1 MNTLTG
7 SSSGVVADVVGFVAT
22 DGTDPDTLFVKYRNS
37 GSNNATETF
46 TDGETITSGQTAA
59 STAVV
64 STCVTGSAVFID
76 AGTYY
81 INGFFVNVDKQ
92 ELVLEKYSN
101 TPSYRVGLTITETFV
116 TSTDDTS
123 LLDNATG
130 ASNENATGA
139 HRFKIDLTL
148 AKLALTSTADASF
161 VELLRIDNGRIQ
173 NMVQT
178 TEMGTLEDTL
188 ARRTFDESGDYAVK
202 NFDLDI
208 RESLL
213 SGTNRGIYT
222 AASTT
227 SDTGATPSDDLLA
240 LGFSQGTAY
249 VKGYEI
255 RKVGTTYI
263 DVNKARDFETDSG
276 ITTRFNVGS
285 FVNVE
290 NVFGTP
296 DISKVSGDVVSYKT
310 LRLVDTVHGTRGTV
324 FGTALAHIFDIGRAK
339 TRAFEYSSGNAA
351 SPDSGA
357 SSLLSSGSVTG
368 VIFKHFLFDIEMFSH
383 VNITGKMSGAL
394 TTGDKLTGGT
404 SGATGIVE
412 SITTEGSATIT
423 GATAADPVVV
433 TCSGGHNFTEGQQ
446 IIIAGVGGITDINTT
461 HTVKD
466 PTATTFKLFTAQA
479 AATTVPAGV
488 DGSGYDSF
496 SGSGGTA
503 KHTTIVLTDVQGEF
517 SPGEAVT
524 APTNS
529 ISGTIQ
535 FNSLGCKGFQQKE
548 FNQTKGISMAGSPTY
563 TANVSLDSVSGEHK
577 TLTGNI
583 SVANGA
589 TAVIGSGTRFTSELK
604 IGDSITFSDNANTT
618 VTRLVESINSDTS
631 LELTAAVGGSDVT
644 TAAPFTRRR
653 TKLQDAGKNIA
664 ISPLPY
670 SVVKTLLTTD
680 NDGVS
685 DTSFKIRKQFTLT
698 LSASGTG
705 ALTAGTNEIFSAFD
719 SEDYAVSIMTTG
731 SGGTGAAGD
740 LISLSTANDFT
751 LGGSPTGKSLAINLG
766 SGYNGHKI
774 KILATLSTS
783 VVSAKT
789 KTDTEGT
796 QTVDT
801 LALVKKDI
809 SLGKA
814 DIHTLTSVHM
824 AADFSTD
831 ATTSDT
837 DITTRF
843 DLDNGQR
850 DNFYDV
856 GRLKLI
862 AGKTVPT
869 GRLLINFKYFEHGAG
884 NFFSV
889 DSYSGFDYGSI
900 PAYTSDVSG
909 ATFNLRDVLDF
920 RPRVDNTATIGSGD
934 VDRAFDGTGGSVI
947 ETMKI
952 GTDVTADLEYYLH
965 KKARVYIT
973 SQGKFKVVEGPS
985 SLHPVYGETLK
996 NAMHL
1001 YDLNIP
1007 AYTFNTTD
1015 IGIKAI
1021 DNRRFTMRDIGG
1033 LAKRIENVEYY
1044 TQLSL
1049 LESAA
1054 TGMQIQDADGFD
1066 RFKNGIIVDNF
1077 TGHGIGNPRDNDY
1090 SVAMDM
1096 AAGELRPACHSDNV
1110 NLIESD
1116 NLLANSSLMN
1126 SGGFAINSSE
1136 AVAIR
1141 ATNGYQLTGD
1151 IITLPY
1157 TSQAYVTQGFASTT
1171 VNLQPYETISYMGR
1185 MTIDPNQD
1193 EWKDTETL
1201 PELTVSIPGTFD
1213 TMSAIAA
1220 ENPAALGIGT
1230 VWNEWNNNWAGVDV
1244 AGSENQTVSTSSTTT
1259 GGDWFWGG
1267 GTTTTT
1273 TNTTNTIDV
1282 QQVNNRTRTGIRTS
1296 LVPGGLQTQSLGNRV
1311 VQVAFA
1317 PFIRARNITF
1327 TAEGLK
1333 PSTRFYPFFD
1343 GVDVSAFCRPSTIT
1357 PGSLFTGGV
1366 ATPFGLGSGSFPR
1379 MPAILG
1385 GLITLPQTTFGSYGS
1400 SLLSDA
1406 TGKVTGVFSI
1416 PDPTNGFDV
1425 TNTTQLE
1432 VPISP
1437 ARPAGFLG
1445 RIRMR
1450 PEVTKWRTGTRTLR
1464 LSTSST
1470 DSRTAN
1476 LTSSAEAD
1484 YTARG
1489 LIETVQGTVTSS
1501 REGVIERTTLDQS
1514 SVVNGAIGTTIVSE
1528 DSTTTTTTDPGI
1540 FAGFNFGFGFGWF
1553 DPVCQ
1558 SFLIDQADGLYITDL
1573 DLFFQTK
1580 DSTLPVTVQI
1590 VTMENGYPTSTQV
1603 PFAKSTIAAADI
1615 NTSTD
1620 ASSATKFIFEA
1631 PVFLNP
1637 YTEYAFRV
1645 FSSSK
1650 NYEMY
1655 TARMGQTTLDSARLI
1670 SKQPYSW

>member
-1 MNTLTG
+1 MISIGLEGDADAAEKLFGSGTKFLTDLVIG
-7 SSSGVVADVVGFVAT
+7 DQI
-22 DGTDPDTLFVKYRNS
+22 
-37 GSNNATETF
+37 TF
-46 TDGETITSGQTAA
+46 ND
-59 STAVV
+59 
-64 STCVTGSAVFID
+64 
-76 AGTYY
+76 
-81 INGFFVNVDKQ
+81 N
-92 ELVLEKYSN
+92 SN
-101 TPSYRVGLTITETFV
+101 TTV
-116 TSTDDTS
+116 T
-123 LLDNATG
+123 
-130 ASNENATGA
+130 
-139 HRFKIDLTL
+139 K
-148 AKLALTSTADASF
+148 
-161 VELLRIDNGRIQ
+161 
-173 NMVQT
+173 
-178 TEMGTLEDTL
+178 
-188 ARRTFDESGDYAVK
+188 
-202 NFDLDI
+202 
-208 RESLL
+208 
-213 SGTNRGIYT
+213 
-222 AASTT
+222 
-227 SDTGATPSDDLLA
+227 
-240 LGFSQGTAY
+240 
-249 VKGYEI
+249 
-255 RKVGTTYI
+255 
-263 DVNKARDFETDSG
+263 
-276 ITTRFNVGS
+276 
-285 FVNVE
+285 
-290 NVFGTP
+290 
-296 DISKVSGDVVSYKT
+296 
-310 LRLVDTVHGTRGTV
+310 
-324 FGTALAHIFDIGRAK
+324 
-339 TRAFEYSSGNAA
+339 
-351 SPDSGA
+351 
-357 SSLLSSGSVTG
+357 
-368 VIFKHFLFDIEMFSH
+368 
-383 VNITGKMSGAL
+383 
-394 TTGDKLTGGT
+394 
-404 SGATGIVE
+404 IVE
-412 SITTEGSATIT
+412 SIKDDTELRLN
-423 GATAADPVVV
+423 
-433 TCSGGHNFTEGQQ
+433 SG
-446 IIIAGVGGITDINTT
+446 
-461 HTVKD
+461 
-466 PTATTFKLFTAQA
+466 
-479 AATTVPAGV
+479 
-488 DGSGYDSF
+488 
-496 SGSGGTA
+496 
-503 KHTTIVLTDVQGEF
+503 
-517 SPGEAVT
+517 
-524 APTNS
+524 
-529 ISGTIQ
+529 
-535 FNSLGCKGFQQKE
+535 LG
-548 FNQTKGISMAGSPTY
+548 
-563 TANVSLDSVSGEHK
+563 
-577 TLTGNI
+577 
-583 SVANGA
+583 
-589 TAVIGSGTRFTSELK
+589 
-604 IGDSITFSDNANTT
+604 
-618 VTRLVESINSDTS
+618 S
-631 LELTAAVGGSDVT
+631 LEATRST
-644 TAAPFTRRR
+644 ITRRR
-653 TKLQDAGKNIA
+653 GKLQDAGNNIA

-680 NDGVS
+680 NASVS
-685 DTSFKIRKQFTLT
+685 DTSFKIRRQFTAT
-698 LSASGTG
+698 LSSSGT
-705 ALTAGTNEIFSAFD
+705 ATLTAGTNEIFSSFVEA
-719 SEDYAVSIMTTG
+719 DYAVSIMTTG

-740 LISLSTANDFT
+740 VISLSTGSDFT
-751 LGGSPTGKSLAINLG
+751 LGGSPTGKTLAINLG

-774 KILATLSTS
+774 KILATVSAS
-783 VVSAKT
+783 VVGAKT

-796 QTVDT
+796 QTVNT

-824 AADFSTD
+824 AADFSTA

-856 GRLKLI
+856 GRLKLK

-869 GRLLINFKYFEHGAG
+869 GRLLINFEYFEHGAG

-889 DSYSGFDYGSI
+889 DSYTGFDYGSI

-920 RPRVDNTATIGSGD
+920 RPRVSDAATIGSGD
-934 VDRAFDGTGGSVI
+934 VDRAFDGTGGSII

-985 SLHPVYGETLK
+985 SLNPVYGETLK

-1033 LAKRIENVEYY
+1033 LAKRLENVEYY

-1110 NLIESD
+1110 NLIES
-1116 NLLANSSLMN
+1116 NTLLGNSSVMN
-1126 SGGFAINSSE
+1126 SAGFAINS
-1136 AVAIR
+1136 AAADAIR
-1141 ATNGYQLTGD
+1141 TTNNYQLTGD
-1151 IITLPY
+1151 LITLPY
-1157 TSQAYVTQGFASTT
+1157 TTESYVTQGFASTT
-1171 VNLQPYETISYMGR
+1171 VNLQPYETISYVGR
-1185 MTIDPNQD
+1185 MTLSPNQD

-1259 GGDWFWGG
+1259 GDWFWGG
-1267 GTTTTT
+1267 TTTTN

-1282 QQVNNRTRTGIRTS
+1282 QQVNNRTRTGIRTA

-1317 PFIRARNITF
+1317 PFIRSRDITF
-1327 TAEGLK
+1327 TAQGLK

-1343 GVDVSAFCRPSTIT
+1343 GVDVSTFTKPS
-1357 PGSLFTGGV
+1357 G
-1366 ATPFGLGSGSFPR
+1366 
-1379 MPAILG
+1379 
-1385 GLITLPQTTFGSYGS
+1385 GSYNG

-1406 TGKVTGVFSI
+1406 TGKVTGTFSI
-1416 PDPTNGFDV
+1416 IDPTTGFEV
-1425 TNTTQLE
+1425 TNTTQLDTGS
-1432 VPISP
+1432 VK
-1437 ARPAGFLG
+1437 
-1445 RIRMR
+1445 
-1450 PEVTKWRTGTRTLR
+1450 TKWRTGTRTFR

-1470 DSRTAN
+1470 DSRTEN

-1489 LIETVQGTVTSS
+1489 LLETVQGTVTSS

-1514 SVVNGAIGTTIVSE
+1514 SVVNGAIGTQIVSE
-1528 DSTTTTTTDPGI
+1528 ESTTTTTTNPGI
-1540 FAGFNFGFGFGWF
+1540 FAGFNFNFNFGWD

-1580 DSTLPVTVQI
+1580 DSALPVTVQI

-1603 PFAKSTIAAADI
+1603 PFARSTVAAADI

-1620 ASSATKFIFEA
+1620 ASSATKFTFES

-1637 YTEYAFRV
+1637 RTEYSFRV

-1670 SKQPYSW
+1670 SKQPYLGSMFKSQNSTTWTAEQNEDVKFTLNRAKFTQSSGTVTLVNDTLTTKVLPLNPITTIAGILNEALDTSETTITLEDTSNFPSTGTILIGSEQITYTGKSGNDLTGCTRGANSSTAATASDGAAVGHTTLRVNHRNHGMHSTDNNVIISGVPSGTYNGVASSNINGTYTAIGDIKLDSYTIVAQNSDFATAAGDVGGTVVQATRNIQYDVIHPVVGQINPPGTSITTNLRVTGGRTLEQSEAQFSLQATSKQKAVEPNGDYYLTTAAQVCSQINETNEMSGGKSLALTLTMTSPADHLSPVIDTKRLSATVISNRINNPISGTTPDFKEETTRSGGSASAKYITRPVVLENESTSLDVRLSAHVPSTAAVKMYYRLSNADDARNMDDLSWRAFNSDGTPDKAVDPSDDGTTFKELGFSFTGSEPFTAFALKIVLTGTSSCYPPRVKDMRGIALAV